1 MDLGKVSVSVAQRVA
16 SSDSVSF
23 FVGLRAQRLLV
34 VSGHEGCQFFAVDQA
49 TGACGDV
56 G

>member
-16 SSDSVSF
+16 SSDSF
-23 FVGLRAQRLLV
+23 FVEQQKLLV
-34 VSGHEGCQFFAVDQA
+34 VSGHESCQFFAVDQA
-49 TGACGDV
+49 TGDCGDM

>member
-16 SSDSVSF
+16 SSDSISF
-23 FVGLRAQRLLV
+23 FVEQQKLLV
-34 VSGHEGCQFFAVDQA
+34 VSGHESCQFFAVDQA
-49 TGACGDV
+49 TGDCGDM